1 MINFFTGSLK
11 KIDKEL
17 RARDTEGRQMG
28 LNPYSQ
34 SVQPSRVLPP
44 VYDEENDKDD
54 DGDSLLFFFFFL
66 ITYCVPGFVLN
77 IFHGSFQIIIPTSP

>member
-1 MINFFTGSLK
+1 MINFFTGSLR

-17 RARDTEGRQMG
+17 WARDTEGRQMG

-44 VYDEENDKDD
+44 VYDEKNDKDD
-54 DGDSLLFFFFFL
+54 DGDSLLFFFCDHLLCARLCSQYF
-66 ITYCVPGFVLN
+66 PW
-77 IFHGSFQIIIPTSP
+77 IISDNHLDLPLS

>member
-1 MINFFTGSLK
+1 MINFFTGSLR

-17 RARDTEGRQMG
+17 WARDTEGRQMG

-44 VYDEENDKDD
+44 VYDEKNDKDD
-54 DGDSLLFFFFFL
+54 DGDSLLFFFV

-77 IFHGSFQIIIPTSP
+77 IFHGSFQIIISTSL